1 MKNVPIT
8 KKLVLSF
15 FIVVVGSI
23 IITSLMAN
31 HMIDRRFNN
40 YLEGQLKAR
49 IEKLVSLVESAYDE
63 KTGSVNLDKDK
74 LNGYAEADGF
84 YIKVQDSNEKV
95 IYSSSKDY
103 LVHKHMMNNMMGR
116 QMMGKSSNLDSGS
129 YVEEGHDLIKNN
141 NKIGKITIGYL
152 GSYNLTL
159 QDIEFR
165 KTLNEAFFHSVILS
179 IIFGLIISLILSKQL
194 TTPLIRINKV
204 ANEMKKGNFKIRS
217 DVSTSTLEIN
227 ELSQSMNYLAES
239 LEKQEVLRKRL
250 TSDMAHEI
258 RTPLTILQNYIEG
271 FMDGVWEPTVKRF
284 ESCYE
289 EILRITKLV
298 GKLQDIAKLEQ
309 ANLSLSKSSFDL
321 GHQIEKVVEV
331 FKPLYAKKDLEII
344 TDIDG
349 DLNIFMD
356 KDKVKQILYNL
367 LSNAYRY
374 SNDKGIVKIEAKKDS
389 KDLVITVED
398 NGIGISKE
406 ELPYIFER
414 FYRTDRSRNRETGGT
429 GIGLTITKALV
440 EAHGGRIEVESEVG
454 TGTKFKIIFPKEAI
468 EG

>member
-1 MKNVPIT
+1 MKNVPIA

-23 IITSLMAN
+23 IITSIMAN

-40 YLEGQLKAR
+40 YLEGQLKAKV
-49 IEKLVSLVESAYDE
+49 EKLVSLVESTYDE
-63 KTGSVNLDKDK
+63 KTGSMKLDRDK
-74 LNGYAEADGF
+74 LNGYAEAEGF

-95 IYSSSKDY
+95 IYASSKDY
-103 LVHKHMMNNMMGR
+103 LAHKHMMNNRMGR
-116 QMMGKSSNLDSGS
+116 QMMGKNSSLDSGS
-129 YVEEGHDLIKNN
+129 YVEEGYDLVKNN

-165 KTLNEAFFHSVILS
+165 KTLNQSFFHSIILS

-204 ANEMKKGNFKIRS
+204 ANEMKRGNFKIRS
-217 DVSTSTLEIN
+217 DISTSTLEIN

-239 LEKQEVLRKRL
+239 LEKQEILRKRL

-271 FMDGVWEPTVKRF
+271 FMDGVLDATTKRF

-309 ANLSLSKSSFDL
+309 ASLSLSKSSFDL
-321 GHQIEKVVEV
+321 AHQIENIVEI
-331 FKPLYAKKDLEII
+331 FKPLYAKKELKMI
-344 TDIDG
+344 TDIDEN
-349 DLNIFMD
+349 LNVFMD

-374 SNDKGIVKIEAKKDS
+374 SNDKGIVKIQAKKNS
-389 KDLVITVED
+389 RDLVITVED

-414 FYRTDRSRNRETGGT
+414 FYRTDRSRNRETGGA

-454 TGTKFKIIFPKEAI
+454 TGTTFKMIFPKEAI